1 MTRSQSDSNP
11 TEIPIGS
18 PIGSPVGL
26 TIRVALDSA
35 TASPRL
41 VRAAVHLAA
50 EMGAAIE
57 GVLIE
62 DINLIRLA
70 ALPFAR
76 LISPHSPTEELIAGA
91 RMERDLKV
99 HARKIERLL
108 TETALL
114 ENVESSFRIVRGTV
128 EREIRAAAAGAD
140 LLAICGARRT
150 LARRADSPDQAE
162 ILPLRFLR
170 TGERAEARSRAGAEP
185 RLVREAGSA
194 GVWSNDD
201 CTAVLV
207 ISCDNPS
214 LREGLVTELIRQRGR
229 RVIFLA
235 I

>member
-11 TEIPIGS
+11 TEIPN
-18 PIGSPVGL
+18 GSPVGPPIGL

-35 TASPRL
+35 TASPQL

-91 RMERDLKV
+91 RMERDLRV

-128 EREIRAAAAGAD
+128 EHEIRAAAAGAD

-150 LARRADSPDQAE
+150 LARRANSSDQAE

-170 TGERAEARSRAGAEP
+170 AGERPGTRAEP
-185 RLVREAGSA
+185 RLTKDAGSA

-201 CTAVLV
+201 CSAVLV

-235 I
+235 T

>member
-1 MTRSQSDSNP
+1 
-11 TEIPIGS
+11 
-18 PIGSPVGL
+18 
-26 TIRVALDSA
+26 
-35 TASPRL
+35 
-41 VRAAVHLAA
+41 
-50 EMGAAIE
+50 
-57 GVLIE
+57 
-62 DINLIRLA
+62 
-70 ALPFAR
+70 
-76 LISPHSPTEELIAGA
+76 
-91 RMERDLKV
+91 MERDLKV

-128 EREIRAAAAGAD
+128 EREIRAAAAGAG

-170 TGERAEARSRAGAEP
+170 TGERPGARSRAGAEP
-185 RLVREAGSA
+185 RLTKEAGSA

-235 I
+235 V